1 MMLLGAVMIGSLL
14 ARAVGVPLH
23 AGEYYRWQDDR
34 GAVVYTDR
42 LPPDRVREGH
52 AVLDPHGRELRR
64 LSPEPTPEER
74 AAILRERA
82 LRADQERAER
92 EQAARDAMLLKL
104 YSGEES
110 ILQAR
115 DARLAGLDA
124 QREVIERQLVAQ
136 RERLAMLER
145 QYPGHEEIA
154 VLRRR
159 IEEGERGIERL
170 RQERL
175 RMAES
180 FALELERWRALKAAS
195 ADDARA
201 RLSP

>member
-74 AAILRERA
+74 AAILR
-82 LRADQERAER
+82 ERAER

-195 ADDARA
+195 ADEARA